1 MPVPGYE
8 TSISDG
14 TIGEIEREVLE
25 SEGVVLNQFKVE
37 CCPRLRS
44 KGVMRNVVLPTKIEF
59 NVSNDEVNKGFVK
72 VELRFY
78 LQKGSYATSILRE
91 IMKMRPG

>member
-1 MPVPGYE
+1 
-8 TSISDG
+8 
-14 TIGEIEREVLE
+14 
-25 SEGVVLNQFKVE
+25 
-37 CCPRLRS
+37 
-44 KGVMRNVVLPTKIEF
+44 MRNVVLPTKIEF
-59 NVSNDEVNKGFVK
+59 NVSNDEVNKGFAK